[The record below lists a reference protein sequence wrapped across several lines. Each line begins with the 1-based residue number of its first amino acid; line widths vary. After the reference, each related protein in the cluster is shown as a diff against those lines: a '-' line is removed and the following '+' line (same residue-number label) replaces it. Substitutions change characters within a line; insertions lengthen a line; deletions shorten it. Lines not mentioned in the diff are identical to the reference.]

1 MSIEYYDSKILIGQK
16 AIDLLLLEILCCV
29 NPDVHCNIL
38 VYTVKNLLMQYGYLC
53 PVKMQLLPISQ
64 V

>member
-38 VYTVKNLLMQYGYLC
+38 VYIA
-53 PVKMQLLPISQ
+53 QLKFC
-64 V
+64 